1 MYFSRITLK
10 LERIPYVMQQKIHSM
25 KQYAIHQ
32 WLWQLFP
39 NEEKRPF
46 LFRELQ
52 SGRNQQYYLLS
63 EVAPLTQHEL
73 FLIESKPYSPQLTEG
88 MELTFSLRANPVI
101 CKQGKRY
108 DVMMNAKHLAKKQGL
123 SKAEV
128 KINQDQAAIDWLV
141 KQGKQRGFSLL
152 QDVNGQI
159 SCQVMDYFQHQ
170 FIKKKELKPI
180 NYSSVDFEGILK
192 VTEPNLFLETIYHGI
207 GKSRGFGCGLFLIK
221 RLQ

>member
-10 LERIPYVMQQKIHSM
+10 LERLPYAMQQKIHSM

-52 SGRNQQYYLLS
+52 SGKNRQYYLLS
-63 EVAPLTQHEL
+63 AVAPLTQHEL
-73 FLIESKPYSPQLTEG
+73 FLIESKPYTPQLTQG
-88 MELTFSLRANPVI
+88 MVLTFSLRANPVI
-101 CKQGKRY
+101 FKQGKRC
-108 DVMMNAKHLAKKQGL
+108 DVMMNAKYLAKKQGV
-123 SKAEV
+123 STAEI
-128 KINQDQAAIDWLV
+128 KINQDRAAIDWLV
-141 KQGKQRGFSLL
+141 KQSEQRGFSLL
-152 QDVNGQI
+152 QDARKQI

-192 VTEPNLFLETIYHGI
+192 VTDPSLFLETIYHGI
-207 GKSRGFGCGLFLIK
+207 GKSKSFGCGLFLIK
-221 RLQ
+221 RHL